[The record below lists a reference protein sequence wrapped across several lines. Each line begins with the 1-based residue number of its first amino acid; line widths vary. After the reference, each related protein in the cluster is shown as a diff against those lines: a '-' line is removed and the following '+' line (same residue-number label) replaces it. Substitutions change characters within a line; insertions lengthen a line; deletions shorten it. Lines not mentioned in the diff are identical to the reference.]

1 MDSDQQERFAEAVE
15 RKKAES
21 DAASKAP
28 HAETP
33 HEGPV
38 DGAQTTP
45 GDATH
50 DGVRPAGQK
59 GGAHAKRW
67 NS

>member
-15 RKKAES
+15 RKKQEA

-28 HAETP
+28 HEEHADD
-33 HEGPV
+33 GPV
-38 DGAQTTP
+38 SGAQTTT
-45 GDATH
+45 GDSTH
-50 DGVRPAGQK
+50 DGVMPAGQK
-59 GGAHAKRW
+59 GGAHSKRW